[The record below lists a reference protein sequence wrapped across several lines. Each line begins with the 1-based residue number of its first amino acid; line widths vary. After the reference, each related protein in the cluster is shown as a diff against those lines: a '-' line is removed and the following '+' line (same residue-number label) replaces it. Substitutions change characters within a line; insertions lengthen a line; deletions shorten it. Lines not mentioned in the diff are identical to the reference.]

1 MAKLTAW
8 LVTVIGVLLVLALIG
23 VDINSFGIANLSAWL
38 IALCVLVI
46 GITKL
51 MRNYNKKRK

>member
-8 LVTVIGVLLVLALIG
+8 LVTIIGVLLLLQAGGWLTALT
-23 VDINSFGIANLSAWL
+23 DYNPWL
-38 IALCVLVI
+38 IAIGVLAI

-51 MRNYNKKRK
+51 VRNYNKKRK